1 MKKNLTRVMA
11 LLLVVIMVFALVAS
25 ALSALV

>member
-11 LLLVVIMVFALVAS
+11 LVLVVIMVFALVAS
-25 ALSALV
+25 ILSALV